1 MPDNTESKINKWWD
15 GLKEHAGWFYKK
27 YIEMDDEYKNF
38 VKYDERVFD
47 KIIEKYK
54 IYRGWFHSLI
64 KGDYMDR
71 HKIVAGIM
79 LAATDK
85 DNLIFQVDDEAIK
98 NSSLIYVPYWLAY
111 PNEYFLC
118 KILLNILTDCVLAT
132 KKSTKYL
139 LSKENYNIRFPD
151 RIIRWEENI
160 IGPYENQFCKLL
172 STLILIDN
180 MAVKC
185 SFLASHL
192 MFFYELAYDCAVKGL
207 SRVYYN
213 IAV

>member
-1 MPDNTESKINKWWD
+1 MPDKNESRIKEWWD
-15 GLKEHAGWFYKK
+15 ELKDYAGWFYKK
-27 YIEMDDEYKNF
+27 YIGINDEFKNF

-47 KIIEKYK
+47 KIIAKYK
-54 IYRGWFHSLI
+54 IYRNLIHTRI

-71 HKIVAGIM
+71 HKILVGIM

-98 NSSLIYVPYWLAY
+98 NSSLIYVPYWLTY

-118 KILLNILTDCVLAT
+118 KVLLKILTDCVLAT
-132 KKSTKYL
+132 NKSRKHL
-139 LSKENYNIRFPD
+139 LGKENYNIRFPD

-160 IGPYENQFCKLL
+160 IGPYENEFCKLL
-172 STLILIDN
+172 STLILIDD
-180 MAVKC
+180 MVIK
-185 SFLASHL
+185 SLFLASHL

-207 SRVYYN
+207 NRVYYN
-213 IAV
+213 ITV